1 MLKVMLRMPIEATPN
16 IEKYCRNTCRFKI
29 DRDFKNARVYLLE
42 QRKMKIASRFAI
54 AIRLI

>member
-1 MLKVMLRMPIEATPN
+1 MFKVMLRMPIEATPN

-42 QRKMKIASRFAI
+42 QRKMKIAS
-54 AIRLI
+54 